1 MRTYKHI
8 TAQERSACMRLGA
21 IMKCAEL
28 GFRTSDLDK
37 TAQEGGGLSVF
48 GVGGT
53 AMKLIGGLALVTGIP
68 IGIAAHVIGRNVSQ
82 ERTKEREL
90 QEQIKYY
97 KNTTEGLKQT
107 LQE

>member
-1 MRTYKHI
+1 
-8 TAQERSACMRLGA
+8 
-21 IMKCAEL
+21 L
-28 GFRTSDLDK
+28 GFRTRDLDK
-37 TAQEGGGLSVF
+37 TAQDHGSFSVLGMGGN
-48 GVGGT
+48 T
-53 AMKLIGGLALVTGIP
+53 MKLIGGLSLITGIP